1 MPISAQ
7 LADLRARLE
16 TAGLIVVEEPEHL
29 NVRLP
34 FFCSVRVYSDAARL
48 RFESYF
54 GVAGRVKSTV
64 AKLGGLTLLAL
75 ASARYGMAYG
85 GIVALL
91 ALVAGIYDS
100 IRWQITE
107 HAITRISIIATL
119 AAMDAPSP
127 RQLAGYGTSQVLRSG
142 DSPAT
147 TPAERVFVR
156 ERRDD

>member
-16 TAGLIVVEEPEHL
+16 AAGMIVVEEPEHL

-34 FFCSVRVYSDAARL
+34 FFCSVRVYADAERL
-48 RFESYF
+48 RFDSYF

-64 AKLGGLTLLAL
+64 MKLGGLTVLAL
-75 ASARYGMAYG
+75 ALARYGVAYAG
-85 GIVALL
+85 VVALL
-91 ALVAGIYDS
+91 VLVAGIYDS

-107 HAITRISIIATL
+107 HAITRISMIAAL
-119 AAMDAPSP
+119 AAAEASSP
-127 RQLAGYGTSQVLRSG
+127 RQVAGYGTSQILRAA
-142 DSPAT
+142 DSAT
-147 TPAERVFVR
+147 ATPGERVFVR